1 MSPGDPAAEPP
12 VILRVD
18 GVTKSFG
25 GVRALRGVHFD
36 LCPGEIHALVGE
48 NGAGKSTLMKVLAG
62 NLRADAGTV
71 VLDGQ
76 PRRFATPREAQ
87 AAGVSIV
94 HQELSLV
101 PNLTVAEN
109 VYTGREPTIRWL
121 GFVDRGRL
129 HRQAGELL
137 RGLGLDMRP
146 QAVVGEISVAMQQM
160 VEIAKALSLE
170 CKVLILDEPTSA
182 LTDREVTALFR
193 VLRELKQRGVG
204 VVYISHKLGEV
215 FEIADRI
222 TVFRDGEHVGCVRT
236 GDVSTDDVVRMMVG
250 RPLSNLFPEKA
261 GEVAGEPVLRVER
274 LTRRPAFADVSFELR
289 AGEIV
294 ALAGLVGAGRT
305 EVARAI
311 FGADRLDSGRI
322 HLHGRPLRV
331 RSPEQAIANGI
342 AYLPE
347 NRKEFGLFLEMAIRA
362 NIVASTL
369 KQHSRLGF
377 MIPELQNRTAARVS
391 EQLRVRAESIASVV
405 SSLSGGNQQKVLF
418 GKWLATAVKVFLVD
432 EPTRGIDVG
441 AKSEVH
447 ALLRDLANTGVAVL
461 MISSELPEVIGTADR
476 VVVMHEGRIAGELAG
491 ERITEENVM
500 LLATG
505 HGEEV
510 ANVGAA

>member
-1 MSPGDPAAEPP
+1 MTPGDPAAEPP
-12 VILRVD
+12 VLLRVD
-18 GVTKSFG
+18 GVSKSFG

-36 LCPGEIHALVGE
+36 LRPGEIHALVGE
-48 NGAGKSTLMKVLAG
+48 NGAGKSTLMRILAG

-71 VLDGQ
+71 ELDGW
-76 PRRFATPREAQ
+76 PRRFATPREARS
-87 AAGVSIV
+87 AGISIV

-109 VYTGREPTIRWL
+109 VFAGREPTIRWL

-129 HRQAGELL
+129 HEQAGELL
-137 RGLGLDMRP
+137 RGLGLDLRP
-146 QAVVGEISVAMQQM
+146 QAVVGETSVAMQQM
-160 VEIAKALSLE
+160 VEIAKALSLA

-182 LTDREVTALFR
+182 LTGREVAALFH
-193 VLRELKQRGVG
+193 VLRQLRERGVG

-222 TVFRDGEHVGCVRT
+222 TVFRDGENVGCVRT
-236 GDVSTDDVVRMMVG
+236 GDVSTDEVVRMMVG
-250 RPLSNLFPEKA
+250 RPLSNLFPERA
-261 GEVAGEPVLRVER
+261 GDVAGEPVLRVEG
-274 LTRRPAFADVSFELR
+274 LTRRPAFAAASFELR

-305 EVARAI
+305 EVARAV
-311 FGADRLDSGRI
+311 FGADRPDSGHI
-322 HLHGRPLRV
+322 YLSGRPIRI
-331 RSPEQAIANGI
+331 RSPQQAIANGI

-347 NRKEFGLFLEMAIRA
+347 DRKELGLFLEMAIRA

-377 MIPELQNRTAARVS
+377 MIPELQARTATRLS
-391 EQLRVRAESIASVV
+391 EQLRVRTESVASIV

-418 GKWLATAVKVFLVD
+418 GKWLAMAVKVFLVD

-447 ALLRDLANTGVAVL
+447 ALLRDLANTGVAIL

-476 VVVMHEGRIAGELAG
+476 IIVMHEGRIAGELTG
-491 ERITEENVM
+491 GRMTEENVM

-510 ANVGAA
+510 ASVGAA